1 MVNQDGLA
9 SSTDIPAPVFH
20 VDGAGRVLQS
30 NPPGD
35 RLLGLLGCGPDA
47 PLPEPWRTRAAAALT
62 SGHRLRH
69 ELQAGVR
76 RFEVVLA
83 PNQVRGTVCVV
94 GMDVTDS
101 QATQGPRDSWVTLE
115 RMVEHLEVGILMEDE
130 AGRIVL
136 ANPTFCRLFDIP
148 VPWTELR
155 GLDCGTAARQAAA
168 LFVDPE
174 AFVARIDVLQAERR
188 SVHGD
193 VLERTDGRVL
203 GRDYLPLSEGG
214 RDAGTLWQYRD
225 LTEARRAA
233 AALERAKE
241 AAEAADQAKGA
252 FLATMSHEIRTPLNA
267 ILGMTELALGT
278 RLDPEQQDFLRSVR
292 ANSEALLNLLSDLLD
307 FSKMEA
313 DQMELHHEAFDVVR
327 LVEEVAEIM
336 APRAV
341 TKGIQ
346 LLCRTGRRSS
356 LRVMGDGP
364 RVRQILMN
372 LVGNAVKFTEAG
384 QVTLRLEAEL
394 GSSGSAGL
402 RIAVEDTGRGIAP
415 EHLARLFE
423 RYYRV
428 PGERAGGTGLG
439 LHIAAQLAA
448 RMGGGLTARSVPGE
462 GSTFELTLA
471 LPVGRGVSAARPDLG
486 GREAL
491 VVHPPTAGLAPVL
504 DILAGLEIWAEVVA
518 TGPEAMARLARAPHP
533 DVVIADV
540 DAEHVAL
547 ALRRARVPTVLLHD
561 LGDVH
566 LELEHVS
573 ARVSRPVLW
582 SNLMDALCKVLT
594 GESAEALTADL
605 PAVVAGTRVLLVEDN
620 PDNQRVAV
628 KALERHGAVVEVA
641 GDGEGAVRAAGRGW
655 DLILMDVDLPG
666 IDGVEATRRIRAAG
680 LEAVPIV
687 AFTAHATVAVRQRCL
702 QAGMTDFLAKPAPSQ
717 ALLELLA
724 RHVQRS
730 HAVLVVDDA
739 ADSRML
745 LRRFLQGE
753 PDVAVHEAASAQEA
767 LEQLGRLPFALVLMD
782 LDLGG
787 VGGEEAL
794 ETLRTQGYTMPVLA
808 VTGHDDP
815 AVKARCL
822 AAGFSGFV
830 LKPVRRPAFLAQ
842 VRAVL
847 APPSGLTPL
856 PRLELLDPDVAALLP
871 GYLAR
876 RREDVERLET
886 LLADGDLDAVRRLG
900 HQLKGSGGSYGVPE
914 LSALGADLED
924 AAGAGD
930 LERARRARAA
940 LARLLVSLG

>member
-1 MVNQDGLA
+1 
-9 SSTDIPAPVFH
+9 
-20 VDGAGRVLQS
+20 
-30 NPPGD
+30 
-35 RLLGLLGCGPDA
+35 
-47 PLPEPWRTRAAAALT
+47 
-62 SGHRLRH
+62 
-69 ELQAGVR
+69 
-76 RFEVVLA
+76 
-83 PNQVRGTVCVV
+83 
-94 GMDVTDS
+94 
-101 QATQGPRDSWVTLE
+101 
-115 RMVEHLEVGILMEDE
+115 
-130 AGRIVL
+130 
-136 ANPTFCRLFDIP
+136 
-148 VPWTELR
+148 
-155 GLDCGTAARQAAA
+155 
-168 LFVDPE
+168 
-174 AFVARIDVLQAERR
+174 
-188 SVHGD
+188 
-193 VLERTDGRVL
+193 
-203 GRDYLPLSEGG
+203 
-214 RDAGTLWQYRD
+214 
-225 LTEARRAA
+225 
-233 AALERAKE
+233 
-241 AAEAADQAKGA
+241 
-252 FLATMSHEIRTPLNA
+252 
-267 ILGMTELALGT
+267 
-278 RLDPEQQDFLRSVR
+278 
-292 ANSEALLNLLSDLLD
+292 
-307 FSKMEA
+307 
-313 DQMELHHEAFDVVR
+313 
-327 LVEEVAEIM
+327 
-336 APRAV
+336 
-341 TKGIQ
+341 
-346 LLCRTGRRSS
+346 
-356 LRVMGDGP
+356 
-364 RVRQILMN
+364 
-372 LVGNAVKFTEAG
+372 
-384 QVTLRLEAEL
+384 
-394 GSSGSAGL
+394 
-402 RIAVEDTGRGIAP
+402 
-415 EHLARLFE
+415 
-423 RYYRV
+423 
-428 PGERAGGTGLG
+428 
-439 LHIAAQLAA
+439 
-448 RMGGGLTARSVPGE
+448 
-462 GSTFELTLA
+462 
-471 LPVGRGVSAARPDLG
+471 
-486 GREAL
+486 
-491 VVHPPTAGLAPVL
+491 
-504 DILAGLEIWAEVVA
+504 
-518 TGPEAMARLARAPHP
+518 
-533 DVVIADV
+533 
-540 DAEHVAL
+540 VAL

-687 AFTAHATVAVRQRCL
+687 AFTAHATVALRQRCL

-847 APPSGLTPL
+847 APPSGLTPAASAGAVGPGRRRPPARL
-856 PRLELLDPDVAALLP
+856 PRPP
-871 GYLAR
+871 AR
-876 RREDVERLET
+876 RRRAPGDPPGRRRPGRGAAHGPPAQGLRRVLRGPGALRAGRGPGGRRGGPGTWSGRVEPGPRWR
-886 LLADGDLDAVRRLG
+886 ACWCRWGRGPARVGGVWPPDPAGRPGRRPG
-900 HQLKGSGGSYGVPE
+900 TPPSP
-914 LSALGADLED
+914 AP
-924 AAGAGD
+924 
-930 LERARRARAA
+930 
-940 LARLLVSLG
+940 